1 MCGWRCVT
9 PGACHPAWWPA
20 RPGRS
25 SAIYADVWDE
35 PSVGPA
41 LEGSDAVINTVG
53 HYVERG
59 KATFEAIHGH
69 GAMHV
74 ARAAALAGVE
84 RLVHISGIGADAAS
98 VSTYVRARA
107 IGERLVREQFP
118 EATILR
124 PSVLF
129 GPDDAFLNRL
139 AAMARVMPV
148 LPLFGSGETR
158 LQPVYVGDVAE
169 AVAKVLTAPS
179 AKGQV
184 YELGG
189 PRIYTYKALVQSV
202 LTQIDRKR
210 LLLPVPYF
218 VWELLATLLAPL
230 PKRPISRDQVIL
242 MKQDNV
248 VDPQAATFADLGI
261 APTSI
266 EEILPTY
273 LGRRPA
279 EAGCL
284 SSRCIGAMQ
293 FRSDRHDAH
302 RRTCALPLATPYQR
316 SVRRDAEDRRQ
327 PLRPAPPG
335 RDRWPQPL
343 RSTWIMSS
351 WTRARYSRSRPRCS
365 LARISMPPA
374 SARSSSAGATTPWSY
389 RPRMTRP

>member
-1 MCGWRCVT
+1 MSG
-9 PGACHPAWWPA
+9 P
-20 RPGRS
+20 
-25 SAIYADVWDE
+25 E
-35 PSVGPA
+35 PSANDWCGN
-41 LEGSDAVINTVG
+41 SF
-53 HYVERG
+53 R
-59 KATFEAIHGH
+59 
-69 GAMHV
+69 
-74 ARAAALAGVE
+74 
-84 RLVHISGIGADAAS
+84 
-98 VSTYVRARA
+98 
-107 IGERLVREQFP
+107 

-189 PRIYTYKALVQSV
+189 PRIYTYKALVQLV

-279 EAGCL
+279 EP
-284 SSRCIGAMQ
+284 GA
-293 FRSDRHDAH
+293 
-302 RRTCALPLATPYQR
+302 
-316 SVRRDAEDRRQ
+316 
-327 PLRPAPPG
+327 
-335 RDRWPQPL
+335 
-343 RSTWIMSS
+343 
-351 WTRARYSRSRPRCS
+351 
-365 LARISMPPA
+365 
-374 SARSSSAGATTPWSY
+374 
-389 RPRMTRP
+389 

>member
-1 MCGWRCVT
+1 MCGSRCVT
-9 PGACHPAWWPA
+9 PGACHPAWQA
-20 RPGRS
+20 GKAGQV

-59 KATFEAIHGH
+59 TATFEAIHGH

-124 PSVLF
+124 PSVMF

-139 AAMARVMPV
+139 AAMARVMPI
-148 LPLFGSGETR
+148 LPLFGVGATR

-169 AVAKVLTAPS
+169 AVAKALAMPAT
-179 AKGQV
+179 KGEV

-189 PRIYTYKALVQSV
+189 PQVYTFKALVQLV
-202 LTQIDRKR
+202 LAQIDRKR

-218 VWELLATLLAPL
+218 VWELLAALLAPL
-230 PKRPISRDQVIL
+230 PHRPISRDQVIL

-248 VDPQAATFADLGI
+248 VACERIDIGRAWHLADF
-261 APTSI
+261 
-266 EEILPTY
+266 
-273 LGRRPA
+273 GRRDLA
-279 EAGCL
+279 HL
-284 SSRCIGAMQ
+284 SGTVPR
-293 FRSDRHDAH
+293 RSER
-302 RRTCALPLATPYQR
+302 
-316 SVRRDAEDRRQ
+316 
-327 PLRPAPPG
+327 
-335 RDRWPQPL
+335 
-343 RSTWIMSS
+343 
-351 WTRARYSRSRPRCS
+351 
-365 LARISMPPA
+365 
-374 SARSSSAGATTPWSY
+374 
-389 RPRMTRP
+389 